1 MYDYNF
7 YEQMDSLMVNLLVDL
22 AINMVRVLYATV
34 RYVLMQPIR
43 LVEYIWY
50 CIQMQRMNIKCCHC
64 GDYTPFITEE
74 NIEIIPQVN
83 LTRTDMDC
91 LGDIAEAL
99 RECGCLGTCDFLRRV
114 QSEVTKIVEY
124 QEER

>member
-1 MYDYNF
+1 MLRK
-7 YEQMDSLMVNLLVDL
+7 SLSMSKRYSVGQFENLYLKED
-22 AINMVRVLYATV
+22 A
-34 RYVLMQPIR
+34 
-43 LVEYIWY
+43 
-50 CIQMQRMNIKCCHC
+50 CMQRVNIKCCHC
-64 GDYTPFITEE
+64 GDYTPFITDE
-74 NIEIIPQVN
+74 NIEVIPKVN
-83 LTRTDMDC
+83 LTSTDMDC

>member
-1 MYDYNF
+1 MKSHG
-7 YEQMDSLMVNLLVDL
+7 EICGSLFFIIEGD
-22 AINMVRVLYATV
+22 A
-34 RYVLMQPIR
+34 
-43 LVEYIWY
+43 
-50 CIQMQRMNIKCCHC
+50 CMQRMNIKCCHC

-74 NIEIIPQVN
+74 NIEVIPQVN

-91 LGDIAEAL
+91 LGDIADTLA
-99 RECGCLGTCDFLRRV
+99 ECGYSGMCGFLHWV

>member
-1 MYDYNF
+1 MIWLRSSKGIEPWRNLRLFVF
-7 YEQMDSLMVNLLVDL
+7 YIMKGD
-22 AINMVRVLYATV
+22 IY
-34 RYVLMQPIR
+34 
-43 LVEYIWY
+43 
-50 CIQMQRMNIKCCHC
+50 MQRMNVKCCHC

-74 NIEIIPQVN
+74 NIEVIPQVN
-83 LTRTDMDC
+83 LTRTDMDS

-99 RECGCLGTCDFLRRV
+99 AECGCLGACDFLRRV

>member
-1 MYDYNF
+1 
-7 YEQMDSLMVNLLVDL
+7 
-22 AINMVRVLYATV
+22 
-34 RYVLMQPIR
+34 
-43 LVEYIWY
+43 
-50 CIQMQRMNIKCCHC
+50 MQRKNIKCCHC

-74 NIEIIPQVN
+74 NIEVIPQVN
-83 LTRTDMDC
+83 LTRTDIDI

-99 RECGCLGTCDFLRRV
+99 AERGCLSACDFLHRV